1 MLEHPVGGEESMI
14 CKLDAVAPPELSLA
28 KERNGQLVLGAAA
41 RVGHLFQAHIIH
53 GLFQVTVLGLDKR
66 RFVPLRIP
74 KWEIFSSGAIVI
86 ERMRD
91 SQWALIMFHIN

>member
-1 MLEHPVGGEESMI
+1 M
-14 CKLDAVAPPELSLA
+14 
-28 KERNGQLVLGAAA
+28 LGAAA

-86 ERMRD
+86 ELVPDRFRLQNNRD
-91 SQWALIMFHIN
+91 YDYLAILGTF